1 MKYFHVQVGKLTA
14 TNLDRRDNA
23 VITTVIV
30 YIDVKDFNNNSP
42 TSS

>member
-23 VITTVIV
+23 VITTDLLQVRGV
-30 YIDVKDFNNNSP
+30 WV
-42 TSS
+42 